1 MNLQCVG
8 NDGGKRP
15 LQLRKGRRRF
25 QDFGLRPNW
34 HIHDACN
41 PSWTR
46 EGGIDTANSFVQAA
60 PVVVFVFVKIR
71 ARKKALWGALAPT
84 KLDARDLLTGIWQ
97 MPERIVMIEKY
108 AFQMTAC
115 DTYYAN
121 VLLNKW
127 VLQPHKTIIDL
138 HLSGVSMRHVALCEC
153 IMYCNVKSSS
163 YPVRHMA
170 SNHSLERC

>member
-1 MNLQCVG
+1 M
-8 NDGGKRP
+8 GGFGTNQTRC
-15 LQLRKGRRRF
+15 KGF
-25 QDFGLRPNW
+25 
-34 HIHDACN
+34 
-41 PSWTR
+41 
-46 EGGIDTANSFVQAA
+46 AN
-60 PVVVFVFVKIR
+60 R
-71 ARKKALWGALAPT
+71 H
-84 KLDARDLLTGIWQ
+84 LTNA
-97 MPERIVMIEKY
+97 ERIVMIEKY